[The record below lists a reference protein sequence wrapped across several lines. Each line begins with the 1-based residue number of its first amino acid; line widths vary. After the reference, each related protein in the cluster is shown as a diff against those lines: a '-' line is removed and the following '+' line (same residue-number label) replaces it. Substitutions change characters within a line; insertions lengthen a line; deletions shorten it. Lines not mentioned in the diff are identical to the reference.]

1 MKNRAKML
9 SWQNLNKEN
18 VFYFIKLSLN
28 VSLKAQYLMSTGR
41 QGEQS
46 NEGFKIQNWLRC
58 NLCCYPL
65 VCSATIRRETH
76 KIATKFPSSSGFAML
91 QHCFIF
97 GMIARCSNGSS
108 LYLTFMTFSITAA
121 RSAVMFRMLPTKQMF
136 LLNPQKSHRIWCFPK
151 VSQNFG
157 HTGFVF
163 ARFKESWGG
172 AAARTPINFIGRFDS
187 DSDSSWFIIRLK
199 GSYS

>member
-1 MKNRAKML
+1 MKA
-9 SWQNLNKEN
+9 
-18 VFYFIKLSLN
+18 FHFKL
-28 VSLKAQYLMSTGR
+28 
-41 QGEQS
+41 
-46 NEGFKIQNWLRC
+46 QNWLRR
-58 NLCCYPL
+58 NLRCYPL
-65 VCSATIRRETH
+65 VCIATIRRETH
-76 KIATKFPSSSGFAML
+76 KIAPKFPSSSGFVML
-91 QHCFIF
+91 HCCFVF
-97 GMIARCSNGSS
+97 GMIARCSTGSS

-121 RSAVMFRMLPTKQMF
+121 RSAVMFRMLPTEQMF

-172 AAARTPINFIGRFDS
+172 AAARTPINSIGRFDS
-187 DSDSSWFIIRLK
+187 DYDSSWFIVRLK

>member
-1 MKNRAKML
+1 MKA
-9 SWQNLNKEN
+9 
-18 VFYFIKLSLN
+18 FHFKL
-28 VSLKAQYLMSTGR
+28 
-41 QGEQS
+41 
-46 NEGFKIQNWLRC
+46 QNWLRR
-58 NLCCYPL
+58 NLRCYPL
-65 VCSATIRRETH
+65 VCIATIRRETH
-76 KIATKFPSSSGFAML
+76 KIAPKFPSSSGFAL
-91 QHCFIF
+91 LHCFIF
-97 GMIARCSNGSS
+97 GMIARCSTGSS

-172 AAARTPINFIGRFDS
+172 AAARTPINSIGRFDS